1 MVSED
6 LRSHSLPLCRNIEEF
21 PYKLWLCP
29 RPYSLSSGVDNVHRC
44 LPGFIIHFHHCNLRI
59 FPLQGLQQQLIVLSP
74 GQMHF
79 SILCI
84 IHDIISEIE
93 FLLAD
98 IMWRRRVL
106 VMVLVWRTWGG
117 RSVKKKGRWAV
128 WFQIL
133 TNIRTSVGWCRKP
146 AVSVNYGGPFT
157 RYKSFTS
164 FLFYQFD
171 F

>member
-1 MVSED
+1 MWSSYQKSIINTEDEHVGRAAVLQQKETKLMRGLYVWADTSVHFATGSED

-21 PYKLWLCP
+21 PHKLWLCP
-29 RPYSLSSGVDNVHRC
+29 RSYSLSSGVDNIHRC

-98 IMWRRRVL
+98 ITWRRRVL
-106 VMVLVWRTWGG
+106 LMVLVWGNMG
-117 RSVKKKGRWAV
+117 RKQR
-128 WFQIL
+128 
-133 TNIRTSVGWCRKP
+133 
-146 AVSVNYGGPFT
+146 
-157 RYKSFTS
+157 
-164 FLFYQFD
+164 
-171 F
+171 